1 MKTINTVRYFA
12 LSALALGMVA
22 CSAIPP
28 MANTTVVATPNLP
41 MNESY
46 RVMDKETISV
56 EEMPSVASVRWQDF
70 YADPKLKGLIELGL
84 ANNKDLQN
92 AMLAIQSAKVQYRI
106 SEIDNIPT
114 VGASASGSRSGND
127 SGTLSKKYQ
136 VGLAMPS
143 YEFDFWGKVA
153 NQKEKALHDY
163 LGKNSQ
169 KDTVQI
175 ALIANIAKSYVN
187 LSYALAQRQ
196 LAVETLKTREH
207 TSAITKERFKAG
219 IDAKSPSLQADASL
233 EGAKLAIYQA
243 DTEILKARNALQLLL
258 GSPVPNGLLPDMAV
272 NDVISTQVFSAG
284 LPSELLYYRPDIVQA
299 EHALRSA
306 GANINIARAAYF
318 PSISLSGNLGFS
330 SSSLTDLLKSSAF
343 GWSFGPS
350 VSLPIFDA
358 GARRANYEVMEITQ
372 KQMLTSYEKTIQTAF
387 KEVNDVLATR
397 ATINH
402 QLESQYRLQK
412 NYQETYEIALARFRS
427 GLTDYLSVL
436 DAERS
441 LFANQ
446 QDILKL
452 ELNKVISQ
460 IELYQM
466 LGGGATLEAEQI
478 TNTATQK
485 QAMQPAGIATPEQL
499 ESTSEKVQPT
509 SGTTLVQPK
518 PTDVVSDEIER
529 SKIFQFNEPKV
540 SDGEQTQINTTVLP
554 TPSAEAINETAE

>member
-485 QAMQPAGIATPEQL
+485 QAMQPASIATPEQL
-499 ESTSEKVQPT
+499 ENTSEKVQPT

-554 TPSAEAINETAE
+554 TPSAEVINETAE

>member
-233 EGAKLAIYQA
+233 ELAKTAIYQA

-554 TPSAEAINETAE
+554 TPSAEVINETAE

>member
-554 TPSAEAINETAE
+554 TPSAEVINETAE

>member
-499 ESTSEKVQPT
+499 EGTSEKVQPT

-529 SKIFQFNEPKV
+529 SKTFQFNEPKV

-554 TPSAEAINETAE
+554 TPSAEVINETAE